1 MRFRMGSLEIP
12 LTLWVLFLP
21 TRHWIGR
28 WIVSRMRMAILAA
41 FEEDF
46 VQEVKVACPK
56 SKGRR
61 EILNL
66 VSSSHQLR

>member
-1 MRFRMGSLEIP
+1 LGALPSNTAFDWEVDSVEDEDSSL
-12 LTLWVLFLP
+12 
-21 TRHWIGR
+21 
-28 WIVSRMRMAILAA
+28 AILAA

>member
-1 MRFRMGSLEIP
+1 LGALPSNTALDWEVDSVEDEDPSL
-12 LTLWVLFLP
+12 
-21 TRHWIGR
+21 
-28 WIVSRMRMAILAA
+28 AILAA

-56 SKGRR
+56 AKGRR